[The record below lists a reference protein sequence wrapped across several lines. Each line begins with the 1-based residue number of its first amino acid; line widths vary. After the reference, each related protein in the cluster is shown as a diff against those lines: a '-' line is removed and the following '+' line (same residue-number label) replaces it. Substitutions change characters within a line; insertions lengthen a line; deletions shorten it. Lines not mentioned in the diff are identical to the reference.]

1 MLSISQLANYAG
13 VTVRAVRH
21 YHQIGLLPEAERDH
35 SGYRTYDAAAV
46 VRLIRIRTLAD
57 AGVPLSRVQRL
68 LDADPE
74 SFAHETQEIDRELR
88 REIQRLQTNRKRV
101 AQLAAGD
108 QLALPPSVVEYLGR
122 LRQLGVA
129 ERYLELERDSWIM
142 VAAQTPDQIDALI
155 ESKHQELENPDTL
168 RLYALLTEAIDWD
181 YDDPRIVEIADI
193 VERLVKEFLAAGGT
207 YDDGL
212 DDRFIELLDAS
223 SRDASPVAERLLD
236 LLEERGWQGWT
247 RMVRASESSR

>member
-1 MLSISQLANYAG
+1 MLSISQLATYAG

-21 YHQIGLLPEAERDH
+21 YHHIGLLAEAERDH

-68 LDADPE
+68 LQADPE
-74 SFAHETQEIDRELR
+74 TFAREIQEIDGELR
-88 REIQRLQTNRKRV
+88 REIRRLQANRKRV

-108 QLALPPSVVEYLGR
+108 QLALPPSVVEYLAC
-122 LRQLGVA
+122 LRRLGVA

-142 VAAQTPDQIDALI
+142 IAAQTPDQIERLI
-155 ESKHQELENPDTL
+155 EGKRRELEDPDTV
-168 RLYALLTEAIDWD
+168 RLYALLSEAIDWS

-193 VERLVKEFLAAGGT
+193 VERLMQRFLAAGGT

-212 DDRFIELLDAS
+212 DDRFVELLDAS
-223 SRDASPVAERLLD
+223 TRDAGAVAERLLD

-247 RMVRASESSR
+247 RMVRASENPN